1 MNLWLTNVRIPIKNL
16 IDMDNYCTKLYSMS
30 YVIGTYSIIILLIKL
45 LVGMNMLTFKHE
57 CLSISNDLTIWRTN
71 LSKGEK
77 KMYFS
82 ILRILP
88 VCYIGT
94 YSSVVLIGGLFLC
107 WRFCFAANKRAC
119 RTGRGVE
126 APGAPLHAAA
136 RGRVQWLRQPRLR
149 LAGGPV
155 TPPHHTL

>member
-1 MNLWLTNVRIPIKNL
+1 MNLWLTVVRIPIKNL
-16 IDMDNYCTKLYSMS
+16 IDMNDYCTTLYSMS
-30 YVIGTYSIIILLIKL
+30 HVIGAYCIIILLIKL
-45 LVGMNMLTFKHE
+45 LVGINMLTFTHE
-57 CLSISNDLTIWRTN
+57 WLSISNDLTIWRTH
-71 LSKGEK
+71 LSKRE

-82 ILRILP
+82 ILIILP

-94 YSSVVLIGGLFLC
+94 CSSVVLLGGLFWC

-155 TPPHHTL
+155 TPPHHNL